1 MNVLF
6 ISQCSGNAIAETRR
20 VLDQFAER
28 CGDQVWQ
35 TPITEEGLAVVHR
48 LLRKTARKNSA
59 VACHW
64 IHGRNHSEM
73 LWIVGDRTRFNS
85 SGAVPTNTTRKAFPM
100 EEREDWRT
108 AECCRLLTAMAAL
121 WHDVG
126 KCTPVFQKKLSES
139 VLGCDAFRHEWV
151 SVRLFQAFVGNSDD
165 LDWLER
171 LAGLQNGNMASAD
184 LKKWLEALQKDP
196 PMSEEVASSQ
206 SGKGQQKK
214 DLDTKTCDKV
224 FSSLPPLARIVAW
237 LMLGHHHLPVRK
249 KRKSVEE
256 KDLIKTLDLLEPGW
270 GYARL
275 LDEKATAALWEID
288 PKDLPT
294 TSAVWRERT
303 AKIAQKLLDRPGA
316 LNENWAENLYALH
329 LSRLGLMLGDH
340 VYSGLSDP
348 HDRLEGDSAYPL
360 YANTERHTRK
370 LKQKLDE
377 HLLGVERTASSLLW
391 RLRLLRQEL
400 PALGALYG
408 KRFRKRSV
416 DARFRWQDK
425 AFELASSVAER
436 SEEQG
441 FFGINMA
448 STGCGKTLANGRICY
463 ALSGKGG
470 ARFTMALGLR
480 TLTLQTGAAYREKL
494 KLSREELAVLAGD
507 QGVRELY
514 GVTWGEDD
522 PDGQNKNQIGDETG
536 SESEDAPFSGWV
548 DYEGDAGGPLDRW
561 LKTTPGAAGLLN
573 APVLAC
579 TIDHLV
585 PATEGVRGGRQIAPM
600 LRLMTSDLVLDEP
613 DDFDIDDLHALT
625 RLVNWAGMLGSRVLL
640 SSATLTPS
648 IAQGLFIAYAQGR
661 EHYRKNRGTGR
672 SLPVIC
678 GWFDEFGCHQ
688 EDIEDG
694 KAFAS
699 VHDDFINCPNPPK
712 KIRSF
717 APAHADFVNKRVTRI
732 SQEKIRRKAKIIS
745 LDGCPTDESELFDFW
760 AARIL
765 ESAKELHQAYH
776 TVDPASGK
784 RISFGLV
791 RMANIDPLLK
801 TASRLLRT
809 GLGEEEGAFHVHICC
824 YHSRY
829 PMLMRSAL
837 ETRLDSLLN
846 RKQPDE
852 IFMAQ
857 SCVQHLLERA
867 PARDHLVLVL
877 ATSVAEVGRDHDYD
891 WAVVEPSSMRSLIQL
906 AGRIWRH
913 RDRLLTVPNLHL
925 LERNI
930 KALKAGQWGE
940 KKAVFCEP
948 GFERDPFFLQSHS
961 IGKAEDGKIEVQC
974 DRIDSCARIQEC
986 SSPTPKLNLAALE
999 HAVLRETM
1007 LGSDKYLLK
1016 PVNRWWLPNATFS
1029 GELQRETPFR
1039 QQQPTETFVWLPDED
1054 GEKTVFCRL
1063 EQKGKLSEQRNQ
1075 CGALEAEL
1083 NRNVSFLDETSY
1095 LERLEWLAEEKGL
1108 DLRTCAL
1115 RFGRVELIVNSKKE
1129 QGWEYHDCLGFK
1141 RRK

>member
-126 KCTPVFQKKLSES
+126 KCTCVFQRKLSEN

-165 LDWLER
+165 RDWLER

-184 LKKWLEALQKDP
+184 LKKWLERLYQDP
-196 PMSEEVASSQ
+196 PE
-206 SGKGQQKK
+206 SGEPSNGKCQRKK
-214 DLDTKTCDKV
+214 DSDEEKYKKV

-249 KRKSVEE
+249 KGKSVRESE
-256 KDLIKTLDLLEPGW
+256 LKKTLDLLEPEW
-270 GYARL
+270 GYARP
-275 LDEKATAALWEID
+275 LDENATAALWEID

-303 AKIAQKLLDRPGA
+303 AKIARKLLARPGA

-348 HDRLEGDSAYPL
+348 RDRLEGDSAYPL

-391 RLRLLRQEL
+391 RLRMLRQEL

-561 LKTTPGAAGLLN
+561 LKTTHGAAGLLN

-625 RLVNWAGMLGSRVLL
+625 RLVNWAGMLGSRVIL

-699 VHDDFINCPNPPK
+699 VH
-712 KIRSF
+712 
-717 APAHADFVNKRVTRI
+717 AGFVDTRVTRL
-732 SQEKIRRKAKIIS
+732 SQEQIRRKAKIIS
-745 LDGCPTDESELFDFW
+745 LDGCPTDESDLFDFW

-776 TVDPASGK
+776 TVDPKSGK

-791 RMANIDPLLK
+791 RMANIEPLLE

-824 YHSRY
+824 YHSHY

-837 ETRLDSLLN
+837 ETRLDSLLT

-867 PARDHLVLVL
+867 PAQDHLVLVL

-891 WAVVEPSSMRSLIQL
+891 WAVVEPSSMRSIIQL

-913 RDRLLTVPNLHL
+913 RDRVLTVPNLHL

-930 KALKAGQWGE
+930 EALKAGQGGK
-940 KKAVFCEP
+940 KKAVFCKP

-961 IGKAEDGKIEVQC
+961 LQDLLTKPQC
-974 DRIDSCARIQEC
+974 DRIDSCARIQKR
-986 SSPTPKLNLAALE
+986 SSPPSKQNLADLE

-1007 LGSDKYLLK
+1007 LGSEAIRLK
-1016 PVNRWWLPNATFS
+1016 CVNRWWLPNATFS

-1039 QQQPTETFVWLPDED
+1039 QQEPTETFVWLPDED

-1063 EQKGKLSEQRNQ
+1063 EQKGEPSEQGNQ
-1075 CGALEAEL
+1075 CGALKAEL